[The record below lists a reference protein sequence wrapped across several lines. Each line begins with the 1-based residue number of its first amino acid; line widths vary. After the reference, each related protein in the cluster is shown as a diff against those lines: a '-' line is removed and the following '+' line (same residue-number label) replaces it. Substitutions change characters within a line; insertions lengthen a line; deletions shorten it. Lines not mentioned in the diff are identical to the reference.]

1 MRELLSR
8 IWRWMHERKCAAAP
22 YRPPAGIA
30 TDFQRY
36 LASYL
41 WLRVAVG
48 VMGIALP
55 VVLLVGDSLVLDTA
69 LTMKPSLSAYYH
81 SPMRDFYVAV
91 LFATGVVLVT
101 YRIAERDFVAW
112 LSSSAG
118 LAVFLVALVP
128 TGLPPGC
135 SPGTDAPAEGC
146 PRLTDL
152 QDYFGEAV
160 LASTHRWA
168 SIVFILAMALLTV
181 IFALQEDNRRRSA
194 DARAPWFWGS
204 FHWACA
210 MVMLAALAFNG
221 VSDVVGFW
229 RGYTLTVVESV
240 CAAAF
245 GASWLAKG
253 AELPYLFPS
262 RRRDTVQDVGVLAT
276 GADSPEPV

>member
-1 MRELLSR
+1 MKELLSR
-8 IWRWMHERKCAAAP
+8 IWTWMHERKCAAAP
-22 YRPPAGIA
+22 YRPPAGLD
-30 TDFQRY
+30 TGFRRY

-69 LTMKPSLSAYYH
+69 MSMKPSLSAYYH
-81 SPMRDFYVAV
+81 SAMRDFYVAV

-101 YRIAERDFVAW
+101 YRIAERDFSAW
-112 LSSSAG
+112 LSFVAG
-118 LAVFLVALVP
+118 LAVLLVALAP

-135 SPGTDAPAEGC
+135 SPGADAPAEGC

-152 QDYFGEAV
+152 QAYFGEAL